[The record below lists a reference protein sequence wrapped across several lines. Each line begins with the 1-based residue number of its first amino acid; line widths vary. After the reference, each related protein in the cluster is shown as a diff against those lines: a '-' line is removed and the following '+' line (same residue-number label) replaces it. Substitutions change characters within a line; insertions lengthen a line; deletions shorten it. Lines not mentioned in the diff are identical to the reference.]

1 VTAYGF
7 VRVRH
12 DSTGDTAFERYVL
25 PEIEL
30 LQTPPPPTIAW
41 RPQWPRTAQ
50 TASSTTAWTSRS
62 SGRSSRSTHRFGASS
77 NWSTRIEAHLEQCR
91 RCGMEAETYA
101 QIKAALAAHRPDVPA
116 ESIDR
121 LRQFGA
127 RLARGEHASES

>member
-1 VTAYGF
+1 MSAVTAYGF

-30 LQTPPPPTIAW
+30 
-41 RPQWPRTAQ
+41 
-50 TASSTTAWTSRS
+50 
-62 SGRSSRSTHRFGASS
+62 
-77 NWSTRIEAHLEQCR
+77 CR
-91 RCGMEAETYA
+91 RCGMEAETGA
-101 QIKAALAAHRPDVPA
+101 QIKAVLAAHRPDVPA

-127 RLARGEHASES
+127 RLARCEHASEP